1 MKNKAIIV
9 VAGDPESVFFEIFF
23 KSIKIKK
30 YKSPIVLIC
39 SLKLLRQNMINLR
52 FKKDLKLLN
61 VNRINEY
68 NLNNK
73 VINVIDIDLKKSLI
87 KVKNKQLSRNYILKS
102 FELAFKLI
110 KNKFTHKLING
121 PINKEKFLNKKYL
134 GVTEFIADKFKKRK
148 IGMLIYNKD
157 LSVCPL
163 TTHLPI
169 KLVSKKISKNL
180 IIEKVRIIN
189 DFYHKNLNFKPKIAV
204 TGLNPHCES
213 ILSFNEDDKII
224 ASTIKIL
231 RKKKF
236 NITGPFPADTLFLKN
251 NRKKYDVILGMYH
264 DQVLTPIKTLFEYDA
279 INITMGL
286 PFLRISPDHGPNEK
300 MVGKNKST
308 PLSLIKAFNFL
319 DSK

>member
-73 VINVIDIDLKKSLI
+73 VINVIDVDLKKSLI